1 MTPSGSEKPS
11 STPRDVRQQT
21 FESYSDTRV
30 VQLLWVISSLLVVAT
45 LAVYWG
51 VWRFEFVNFDD
62 PLYVSENPPVFGGLT
77 AENIHWAF
85 TTGHGGF
92 WIPLTWLSLMAD
104 ASCYGLNAGGYHV
117 TNLLLH
123 TANVLLLF
131 VALWQMTG
139 AVRRSGI
146 VAALF
151 AVHPLHV
158 ESVAWVT
165 ERKDVLSLFFG
176 LLAML
181 AYTRFCRRGEKRWY
195 ALTLAAFG
203 LSLMAKPMLVTLPFL
218 LLLFDVW
225 PLRRINWLCPEQ
237 GNDAGV
243 VDSGPV
249 SADKPFDTPGIVC
262 PPRKWQI
269 LVLEKVPLLLLGVTS
284 SVVTLLAEDAFG
296 ALPTLE
302 AFSLSTRCCNAI
314 VVYVLYLYQ
323 MVWPV
328 KLAVFYPHPGDAIPL
343 VQVAG
348 AALLLLLL
356 TVAALI
362 GAKRHPY
369 VLIGWLWYLGT
380 LVPMIGVIQVGFF
393 RMADRFT
400 YFPLAGLFVALVW
413 LIPALLPEGPW
424 RVPLL
429 TIVATLVIV
438 LLAVRAHTQTSY
450 WKNTEQLLRRTIAAT
465 APAPNPLALNNLG
478 LALEYSEP
486 ERLDEAMEQFQ
497 EAVRV
502 DPEYYPAWNNLGAA
516 LYRQE
521 RYAEALPYV
530 QNSIQIDPS
539 YAPAH
544 HNLGMLLEKFGQ
556 SDQAILSYQNALA
569 IKPDNAESHNS
580 LAISLNSVGR
590 RTEAMHHFQEAIRL
604 KPNYAV
610 AHYNLGR
617 ALTFAEQP
625 RKAVS
630 NFQTAIRINPNYVK
644 ARVQLGQLLLR
655 LGQFDGAIEQFQET
669 LDINPRHLQARE
681 LLHDALLRSR
691 QSVPAVE

>member
-1 MTPSGSEKPS
+1 MTPSESEKPS
-11 STPRDVRQQT
+11 SAPHGARQQT
-21 FESYSDTRV
+21 FESHAHARI
-30 VQLLWVISSLLVVAT
+30 VQQLWVISCLLVVAT

-51 VWRFEFVNFDD
+51 VWRYEFVNFDD
-62 PLYVSENPPVFGGLT
+62 PLYVSQNPPVFGGLT
-77 AENIHWAF
+77 AENIRWAF

-123 TANVLLLF
+123 IANVLLLF
-131 VALWQMTG
+131 AVLWQMTG
-139 AVRRSGI
+139 TVWRSGT

-151 AVHPLHV
+151 AIHPLHV

-181 AYTRFCRRGEKRWY
+181 AYTRFCRKGEKRWY
-195 ALTLAAFG
+195 AFTLAAFG

-218 LLLFDVW
+218 LLLLDIW
-225 PLRRINWLCPEQ
+225 PLRRVNWLCTEK
-237 GNDAGV
+237 GRHDGA
-243 VDSGPV
+243 VDSRPASV
-249 SADKPFDTPGIVC
+249 DKLVDTPGSAC
-262 PPRKWQI
+262 PPRKWQM

-302 AFSLSTRCCNAI
+302 SFSLSTRCCNAI
-314 VVYVLYLYQ
+314 VVYALYLYQ

-348 AALLLLLL
+348 ATALLLLL
-356 TVAALI
+356 TVAAFVV
-362 GAKRHPY
+362 AKRHPY

-400 YFPLAGLFVALVW
+400 YFPLVGLFVALVW
-413 LIPALLPEGPW
+413 LIPALLPDRPW
-424 RVPLL
+424 RAPLL
-429 TIVATLVIV
+429 TIVASLVIV

-450 WKNTEQLLRRTIAAT
+450 WENSETLLRRTIAAT

-478 LALEYSEP
+478 LALEDA
-486 ERLDEAMEQFQ
+486 ERLNEAMEQFR

-502 DPEYYPAWNNLGAA
+502 DPDYHAAWNNLGAS
-516 LYRQE
+516 LYRKEQ
-521 RYAEALPYV
+521 YAEALTYV
-530 QNSIQIDPS
+530 QMSIRIDPN

-544 HNLGMLLEKFGQ
+544 HNQGMLLEKLGQ
-556 SDQAILSYQNALA
+556 SNNAILSYQQALA

-604 KPNYAV
+604 KPTYAV
-610 AHYNLGR
+610 AQYNFGR
-617 ALTFAEQP
+617 ALSFAQQP
-625 RKAVS
+625 RKAVTY
-630 NFQTAIRINPNYVK
+630 FQNAIRINPNYVN
-644 ARVQLGQLLLR
+644 ARMQLGLVLLR
-655 LGQFDGAIEQFQET
+655 LGQVDPAIEQFQKILE
-669 LDINPRHLQARE
+669 INPQHLPARQY
-681 LLHDALLRSR
+681 LYDALARSR
-691 QSVPAVE
+691 QNVPAGE